1 MYTLEQIYSQ
11 ALNSSYPPV
20 ITSTP
25 TGQSII
31 KRGVKIQLFN
41 DKIEI
46 LNMGKGGSY
55 YQECSE
61 KEYKFFTDFGWK
73 KGCLY
78 MSAENCL
85 YKLNLIET
93 RIKSEVNTRKNDKH
107 IKRLKNKRSAILIKY
122 ASYRLKLNQ

>member
-11 ALNSSYPPV
+11 ALNTSYPPV
-20 ITSTP
+20 KTNTA

-31 KRGVKIQLFN
+31 RKGVKIQMFN

-55 YQECSE
+55 YQECNE

-73 KGCLY
+73 IGCLCII
-78 MSAENCL
+78 AENCL

-122 ASYRLKLNQ
+122 ATYKLKLNQ

>member
-20 ITSTP
+20 ITSTL

-31 KRGVKIQLFN
+31 KSGVKIQLFN

-55 YQECSE
+55 YQECNE
-61 KEYKFFTDFGWK
+61 KEYKFFADFGWK
-73 KGCLY
+73 IGCLH
-78 MSAENCL
+78 MSVENCL

-107 IKRLKNKRSAILIKY
+107 IKRLKNKRSAILVKY
-122 ASYRLKLNQ
+122 ASYKLKLNQ

>member
-31 KRGVKIQLFN
+31 KSGVKIQLFN

-55 YQECSE
+55 YQECNE
-61 KEYKFFTDFGWK
+61 KEYKFFADFGWK
-73 KGCLY
+73 IGCLH
-78 MSAENCL
+78 MSVENCL

-107 IKRLKNKRSAILIKY
+107 IKRLKNKRSAILVKY
-122 ASYRLKLNQ
+122 ASYKLKLNQ